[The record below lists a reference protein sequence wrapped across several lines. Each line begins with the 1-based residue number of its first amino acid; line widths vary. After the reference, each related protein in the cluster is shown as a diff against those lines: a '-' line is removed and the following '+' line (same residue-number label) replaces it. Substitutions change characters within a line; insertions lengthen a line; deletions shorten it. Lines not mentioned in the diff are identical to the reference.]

1 MANRLPEG
9 LNVPEQPSRRS
20 LRRETASACAGFL
33 RVVIIPTAE
42 RRYRRLDDTWVRR
55 AFDFPDGVSWETG
68 LERQRELGMGQLGS
82 DYDTPLRIPGN
93 RSL

>member
-1 MANRLPEG
+1 VRWFYVL
-9 LNVPEQPSRRS
+9 S
-20 LRRETASACAGFL
+20 
-33 RVVIIPTAE
+33 IIPTAE
-42 RRYRRLDDTWVRR
+42 RRYRRLDDTWVP
-55 AFDFPDGVSWETG
+55 ALDFPDGVSWETG